1 MGVFARQNLA
11 GISDEVTHDVG
22 RREWNLVRCQRL
34 GGGLGGAHIDKRM
47 GEAYPGAG
55 VVNGT
60 FFDGNGRGLG
70 GLSMRS
76 SSVPVA
82 QMDRASVS

>member
-11 GISDEVTHDVG
+11 GIGDEVTHDVG
-22 RREWNLVRCQRL
+22 RREWNLVRRQRL
-34 GGGLGGAHIDKRM
+34 GGGLGGAHIDKRV

-60 FFDGNGRGLG
+60 FFDGNGRGLD
-70 GLSMRS
+70 GLSLLS